1 MTTLIIGLIIF
12 LGVHSIYNV
21 APGWRNRCA
30 AAMGEMVWQGLYSI
44 VALIGLVLVVQ
55 GYGIA
60 RQTPTIIYV
69 PPVWLRD
76 TAIVL
81 LAPVF
86 PLLLAAYLPGR
97 IRSILRNNPMLVA
110 TKLWATA
117 HLLANGALADIVVF
131 GSLLA
136 WAAFTRVSLK
146 FRTPR
151 PGRLLPASDMNDVIA
166 VVAGLAIYFAFI
178 RGLHL
183 LLIGMPASF
192 A

>member
-12 LGVHSIYNV
+12 LGVHSISNV
-21 APGWRNRCA
+21 APAWRDRCA
-30 AAMGEMVWQGLYSI
+30 GAMGENAWQGLYSVI
-44 VALIGLVLVVQ
+44 ALVGLVLVIQ

-60 RQTPTIIYV
+60 RQTPTIVYV
-69 PPVWLRD
+69 PPAWLRD

-86 PLLLAAYLPGR
+86 PLLLAAYLPGK

-110 TKLWATA
+110 TKLWATS
-117 HLLANGALADIVVF
+117 HLLANGALADIVLF
-131 GSLLA
+131 GSFLA

-151 PGRLLPASDMNDVIA
+151 TIRTLPASDLNDVIA
-166 VVAGLAIYFAFI
+166 VVGGLAIYFAFI
-178 RGLHL
+178 RGVHL

-192 A
+192 I

>member
-12 LGVHSIYNV
+12 LGVHSISNV
-21 APGWRNRCA
+21 APGWRDRRV
-30 AAMGEMVWQGLYSI
+30 AAMGEMTWQGLYSVI
-44 VALIGLVLVVQ
+44 ALVGLVLIVQ

-60 RQTPTIIYV
+60 RQTPNFVYV
-69 PPVWLRD
+69 PPVWLRN

-97 IRSILRNNPMLVA
+97 IRSTLRNNPMLVA
-110 TKLWATA
+110 TKLWATS
-117 HLLANGALADIVVF
+117 HLLANGTSADIVLF
-131 GSLLA
+131 GSFLA

-151 PGRLLPASDMNDVIA
+151 VGRTLPASELNDVIA
-166 VVAGLAIYFAFI
+166 IVAGLAIYFAFI
-178 RGLHL
+178 RGAHL